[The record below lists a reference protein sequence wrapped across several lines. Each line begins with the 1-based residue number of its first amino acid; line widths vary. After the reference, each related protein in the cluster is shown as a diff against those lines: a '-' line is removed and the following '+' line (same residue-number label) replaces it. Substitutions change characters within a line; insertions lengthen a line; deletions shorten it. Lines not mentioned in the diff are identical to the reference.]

1 MRPTSEADVVARNPA
16 VYIQGSGP
24 TFYLTLEV
32 PGNIPAIELLKHL
45 QKMGSFHKCLSI
57 KTYSL
62 VLGDLTVPVCITPAP
77 GVLSI
82 FGDCLG

>member
-45 QKMGSFHKCLSI
+45 QKMGSFHK
-57 KTYSL
+57 YSL